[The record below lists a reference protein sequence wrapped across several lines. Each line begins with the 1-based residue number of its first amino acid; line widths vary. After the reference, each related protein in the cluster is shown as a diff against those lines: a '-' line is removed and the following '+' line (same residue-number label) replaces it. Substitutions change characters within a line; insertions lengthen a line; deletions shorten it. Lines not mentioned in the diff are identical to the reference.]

1 MVSYRRPLMES
12 GELLKKM
19 EKKNKQWRHRDEV
32 IHPDMASGRTVP
44 AGITHFINICPLIYQ
59 FS

>member
-1 MVSYRRPLMES
+1 MES

-19 EKKNKQWRHRDEV
+19 EKKSKQWRHRDEV